1 VKLGAM
7 GIEIGDREFG
17 AAGRLILRGVG
28 VLPGALTERV
38 LFGDLPYAVRNVLQK
53 ALQRLVGGPRAIRVR
68 FTAGPLAGWDFD
80 CLTSE
85 RYFVLGAN
93 YEQSVIDTLARLVRP
108 GDVVYDV
115 GAHAGY
121 SALAFA
127 RLSGDGHVY
136 AFEPSPATFERLC
149 RNVELNGARIV
160 TPINAGAWDAEGR
173 LRLAEKGTESRV
185 LAEGVSADV
194 PVSDVRLLRLDD
206 FAYRDGHPPADVL
219 KIDVEGLGVRVLTGA
234 REMLAS
240 ARPRVLLE
248 VHDPGEQREA
258 LDILRRHGYATSA
271 LESARRYPFHVL
283 ARPATAVLRAPQ
295 DARLSA

>member
-1 VKLGAM
+1 M
-7 GIEIGDREFG
+7 
-17 AAGRLILRGVG
+17 
-28 VLPGALTERV
+28 
-38 LFGDLPYAVRNVLQK
+38 
-53 ALQRLVGGPRAIRVR
+53 
-68 FTAGPLAGWDFD
+68 
-80 CLTSE
+80 
-85 RYFVLGAN
+85 LGAN
-93 YEQSVIDTLARLVRP
+93 YEQSVTDTLARLVRA

-121 SALAFA
+121 SALVFA

-136 AFEPSPATFERLC
+136 AFEPSPGTFERL
-149 RNVELNGARIV
+149 RGNVELNRARV

-240 ARPRVLLE
+240 AQPRVLLE
-248 VHDPGEQREA
+248 VHDPIEQRDA
-258 LDILRRHGYATSA
+258 LDILRRHGYATHA

-283 ARPATAVLRAPQ
+283 ARPATAALRARP